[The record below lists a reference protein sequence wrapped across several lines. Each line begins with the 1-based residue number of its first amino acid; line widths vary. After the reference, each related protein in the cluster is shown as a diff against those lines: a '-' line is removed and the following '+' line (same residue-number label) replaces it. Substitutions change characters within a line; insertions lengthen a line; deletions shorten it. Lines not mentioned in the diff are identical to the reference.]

1 MNYLNSKTIKIFGL
15 LMLTVGVLS
24 SCKKDKEPDQE
35 EEPTHYYKLERV
47 ENLAP
52 TVSDAASFY
61 FNFETKKEVVATK
74 VKSTD
79 WDLAFGGSMVCAL
92 SGNNGTDEANFGIGS
107 GAKGGILVLEKPFEQ
122 VTDVPADADFQT
134 GKNLIGLDKTGA
146 FATATGWLLYDHFG
160 TVRGG
165 GKDDKKSVAY
175 AMTENRTVV
184 VRTANGDYAKI
195 KMISC
200 YKDLFTADKWFTT
213 SPKMFYTF
221 EYVVVP
227 KGSTKF
233 QIK

>member
-1 MNYLNSKTIKIFGL
+1 MNYLNSKTIKTFAL
-15 LMLTVGVLS
+15 LMLTAGVLS
-24 SCKKDKEPDQE
+24 SCKKDKEPNVD
-35 EEPTHYYKLERV
+35 EPTHYYKLERV
-47 ENLAP
+47 ENFAP
-52 TVSDAASFY
+52 AVADATSFY
-61 FNFETKKEVVATK
+61 FNFETKKEVAATQ

-92 SGNNGTDEANFGIGS
+92 SGNNGTDEANYGVGS
-107 GAKGGILVLEKPFEQ
+107 SAKGGVLVLEKSFDQ
-122 VTDVPADADFQT
+122 VTDVPVDADFQT

-146 FATATGWLLYDHFG
+146 FATTTGWLLYDHYG
-160 TVRGG
+160 TIRGE

-175 AMTENRTVV
+175 AMSENRTVV

-200 YKDLFTADKWFTT
+200 YKDLFTADKWYKD
-213 SPKMFYTF
+213 SPKMFFTF

-233 QIK
+233 EIK